1 MLDFPPADRS
11 SLLSGPDCFGRL
23 ARSASVP
30 GYRTS
35 NRKNNMKTKTLKE
48 LIIEAK
54 CRKGEAHG
62 TTKRGAYWCPFVERG
77 DHFACIGGGGS
88 DGIGQNAPNV
98 DVFLDFRHYRD
109 GTVSAVITRSS
120 WHQNHGTSTAFT
132 RADNLLGCTNVE
144 EVIVALKGME
154 IDESPVL
161 RGFGEPKVTK
171 ALVDIGVPLSA
182 PAPDEVEEEPK
193 MAPANPV
200 AMTSHPSF
208 RPMPRE

>member
-1 MLDFPPADRS
+1 MGEAPQVHLITFPPADRS

-30 GYRTS
+30 VYRTS
-35 NRKNNMKTKTLKE
+35 NRKNNMKTLKD

-109 GTVSAVITRSS
+109 GTTSAVIKRSS
-120 WHQNHGTSTAFT
+120 WHQNHGTSNTYSN
-132 RADNLLGCTNVE
+132 ADALLGCTNVE

-154 IDESPVL
+154 VDECPVL
-161 RGFGEPKVTK
+161 RWFGEPKVTK
-171 ALVDIGVPLSA
+171 ALVDIGIPLSA
-182 PAPDEVEEEPK
+182 PAPDEE
-193 MAPANPV
+193 
-200 AMTSHPSF
+200 
-208 RPMPRE
+208 